1 MNDIQRRI
9 AASTGLDR
17 LRVTDTYRRNF
28 QRNVQNRY
36 RRRSMGGAGG

>member
-9 AASTGLDR
+9 ASSTGLDR
-17 LRVTDTYRRNF
+17 QRVSDTYRRQF
-28 QRNVQNRY
+28 RRNVQNRY